1 MTDICFFDTDCI
13 SSFLWIKRIDVVFN
27 VIKGRILLP
36 QPVYEELK
44 KVPFLRDEFRTLI
57 EQDKTRIIDI
67 EYGSNEY
74 EDYLRL
80 TRNPDPGMKIIG
92 KGEAAA
98 IALAKNR
105 NGVIA
110 SNNLKDILFYVKK
123 YHLQF
128 ITTAD
133 IMAEAL
139 QNNFITEEEGN
150 IMWSKMIKKKRRL
163 PYESFSEYLS
173 AEGHKHSQMR

>member
-13 SSFLWIKRIDVVFN
+13 SSFLWIKRVDVVFN

-44 KVPFLRDEFRTLI
+44 KVSFLLDEFRALL
-57 EQDKTRIIDI
+57 EQGKARIIDI

-74 EDYLRL
+74 KDYLRL
-80 TRNPDPGMKIIG
+80 TRNPDSGMKVIG

-123 YHLQF
+123 YHLQY

-133 IMAEAL
+133 IMTKAL

-163 PYESFSEYLS
+163 PYESFSEYLIS
-173 AEGHKHSQMR
+173 EGYKHNKMQ

>member
-13 SSFLWIKRIDVVFN
+13 SSFLWIKRVDVVFN

-36 QPVYEELK
+36 QPVYEELQR
-44 KVPFLRDEFRTLI
+44 VPFLCSEFDVLIKQGKART
-57 EQDKTRIIDI
+57 IDI

-74 EDYLRL
+74 ADYLRL
-80 TRNPDPGMKIIG
+80 TRNPDAGMKIIG

-123 YHLQF
+123 YHLKY

-133 IMAEAL
+133 IMTKAL
-139 QNNFITEEEGN
+139 QSNFITEEEGN
-150 IMWSKMIKKKRRL
+150 AMWSEMIKRKRKL
-163 PYESFSEYLS
+163 PYESFSELLR
-173 AEGHKHSQMR
+173 AIE